1 MTEKTPCCLH
11 IGSDLGVGK
20 ARPSSELAEILDAQ
34 LEAGGTLAALAP
46 EPASRRRQPTVPPV
60 AADEI
65 AALDLVR
72 LDGASDVGSGT
83 VERRELAVDEPA
95 IAYPGTP
102 SAKPEAFNLAP
113 TMAPTSGAETRTR
126 HLTW

>member
-83 VERRELAVDEPA
+83 VERRELAVDELPSHTPA
-95 IAYPGTP
+95 RRRPNQKP
-102 SAKPEAFNLAP
+102 STWLPQWLRRQALKPEHG
-113 TMAPTSGAETRTR
+113 T
-126 HLTW
+126 